1 MLVRPAGLFAGR
13 RVVAGS
19 ASEGR
24 LPPFLLE
31 MREVME
37 GRFEEQGGS
46 LWRPASQRSGPWEL
60 LVLVAEPVLADLKQ
74 VVTFLVSLG
83 QPVRVAT
90 SSWDARDLLRRQIFT
105 RAIVAAEMTF
115 DGGPLIARVAAMP
128 TLERIVATGPTGDRH
143 LEVRARLAGAHVY
156 LVRPVIAEALALALA
171 TTSGFADTR

>member
-1 MLVRPAGLFAGR
+1 
-13 RVVAGS
+13 
-19 ASEGR
+19 
-24 LPPFLLE
+24 

-60 LVLVAEPVLADLKQ
+60 PVLVAEPVLADLKQ

-90 SSWDARDLLRRQIFT
+90 SPWDALDLLRRRIFT

-128 TLERIVATGPTGDRH
+128 TLERIVGTGPADDRH

-156 LVRPVIAEALALALA
+156 LVRPVIAESLALALA
-171 TTSGFADTR
+171 TTSGFADRR